1 MFIYKMAGRK
11 QAFVKRL
18 LFSKM
23 RSKRNV
29 PVFIF
34 LKKFGLRRGAKA
46 ITSGKALREIKS

>member
-1 MFIYKMAGRK
+1 MTSRK

-23 RSKRNV
+23 RRNKNV

-34 LKKFGLRRGAKA
+34 LKKFGLKRGAKA
-46 ITSGKALREIKS
+46 VASGKALKKIKGR